1 MGQTKAGKTTLY
13 YYLLG
18 KKLIRE
24 ENELGVWQMRPE
36 INYFIAHIGNGYD
49 STTVYP
55 NIPIGSSESGV
66 MVIDMPGNTF
76 LT

>member
-18 KKLIRE
+18 KKLIWE
-24 ENELGVWQMRPE
+24 KNKLDVWQMRPE
-36 INYFIAHIGNGYD
+36 TKYFIAHIGNGYD

-55 NIPIGSSESGV
+55 NIP
-66 MVIDMPGNTF
+66 T
-76 LT
+76 

>member
-1 MGQTKAGKTTLY
+1 MGATKAGKTTLY

-18 KKLIRE
+18 KKLIWE
-24 ENELGVWQMRPE
+24 KNELEVWQMRPE

-55 NIPIGSSESGV
+55 NIPA
-66 MVIDMPGNTF
+66 
-76 LT
+76 